1 MKKKSDIRCI
11 ARKDVNVEA
20 YDRCI
25 ASSLNS
31 LPYAYSF
38 YLDVIC
44 EDWWV
49 LVDGNYARVMPLP
62 IRTKL
67 GITYSY
73 PPFFMQQLGVFS
85 KDFIATADV
94 QEFLDHI
101 PKQIKFIETHL
112 NYANV
117 GVAGSERRINL
128 VLSLE
133 KTYDNLFNLF
143 SKTLK
148 RNILNASKN
157 DALTFGET
165 TDIERFISFF
175 KVYAWPKAKNISS
188 VDIQKLA
195 HLIDVLL
202 AGKLAKIFVVENEKG
217 WLSAALFLTTTN
229 RLINIVPVNNEDAKD
244 LNTSA
249 FLLNKVIEKYAASD
263 MLLDF
268 EGSEIPGV
276 ARFYRQFGV
285 IEQAYFRY
293 KVNRL
298 PLGLKWL
305 KP

>member
-38 YLDVIC
+38 YLDAIC

-85 KDFIATADV
+85 KDLIATADV

-101 PKQIKFIETHL
+101 PTQIKFIETHL

-157 DALTFGET
+157 DALAFGET

-175 KVYAWPKAKNISS
+175 KVYAWPKAKNITS

-202 AGKLAKIFVVENEKG
+202 AKKLAKIFVVENEKG
-217 WLSAALFLTTTN
+217 WLSAALFLTTTT

-263 MLLDF
+263 ILLDF